1 MPLLNLSL
9 IKRKLGTREK
19 KPLIQ
24 YVYLEPNTGNTGKQG
39 KQNKEYYLK
48 ICLFLLLS
56 NLFFRG
62 RQMSML

>member
-1 MPLLNLSL
+1 MTIANKAKIRYP
-9 IKRKLGTREK
+9 RK

-56 NLFFRG
+56 NLFFHG